1 MKVAEPEAKV
11 MSAEAEVTEDEP
23 ADEPLSTPEIIT
35 SQEVTE
41 ANETPDA
48 FSAPVT
54 EESAVTEEVT
64 QATEETKVEEVV
76 EEKIQQTEAEQIIQ
90 EVEDVLEGGDE
101 DEEES
106 EDEIVATQQVGDAPA
121 IEKVS
126 YGVGNIYIRFG
137 NIWIGFEL
145 HLKKIWVASESGL
158 SKIRIRV
165 WLGFPRAE
173 GAFS

>member
-64 QATEETKVEEVV
+64 QATEVEETKVEEVVEEVV

-106 EDEIVATQQVGDAPA
+106 EDEIVATQQVGDAPT

-126 YGVGNIYIRFG
+126 YGVGNIYIRYG
-137 NIWIGFEL
+137 DIWNGFEL
-145 HLKKIWVASESGL
+145 HLKKIREKDLDLDWGL
-158 SKIRIRV
+158 VTKLS
-165 WLGFPRAE
+165 
-173 GAFS
+173 

>member
-1 MKVAEPEAKV
+1 MGEKVKIEEMPEEVVEEVKVAEPEAKV

-23 ADEPLSTPEIIT
+23 AEEPLSTPGIIT

-64 QATEETKVEEVV
+64 QATEVEEIV

-106 EDEIVATQQVGDAPA
+106 EEEIVDTEKVGDAPT
-121 IEKVS
+121 IQKVTI
-126 YGVGNIYIRFG
+126 NPQE
-137 NIWIGFEL
+137 NEMEDEEL
-145 HLKKIWVASESGL
+145 E
-158 SKIRIRV
+158 
-165 WLGFPRAE
+165 
-173 GAFS
+173 

>member
-11 MSAEAEVTEDEP
+11 MSTEAEVEDEP
-23 ADEPLSTPEIIT
+23 AEEPLSTPEIIT

-54 EESAVTEEVT
+54 EESAVTEEV
-64 QATEETKVEEVV
+64 EEKTFDEVV

-126 YGVGNIYIRFG
+126 YGLGNIYNRFG

-145 HLKKIWVASESGL
+145 HLKKIWVASESG
-158 SKIRIRV
+158 SSNIRIEV
-165 WLGFPRAE
+165 W
-173 GAFS
+173 